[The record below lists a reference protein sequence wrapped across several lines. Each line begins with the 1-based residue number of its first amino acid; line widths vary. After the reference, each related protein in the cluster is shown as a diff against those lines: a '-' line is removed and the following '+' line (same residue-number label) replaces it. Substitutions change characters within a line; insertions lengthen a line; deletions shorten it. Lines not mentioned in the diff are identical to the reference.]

1 VPKNC
6 WQKLNRQWP
15 GTGGVKIE
23 DLWMSL
29 SEAQAL
35 QPLRAGGFA
44 LPFLLFFFI
53 IDPAGFQLGER
64 RTLNIQSMVFVIC

>member
-1 VPKNC
+1 MN
-6 WQKLNRQWP
+6 
-15 GTGGVKIE
+15 IE

-44 LPFLLFFFI
+44 PLFYDLFLI
-53 IDPAGFQLGER
+53 IDPADNLYRFQVSGVRKASRKILKPEH
-64 RTLNIQSMVFVIC
+64 